1 MPDATYKNGGKTF
14 KITMYPATISGK
26 KHPVILVLHGNGN
39 LIEPFGH
46 QIQNVA
52 KSLAAR
58 GYVTAVPQYYA
69 DDQPHLTDGNPAPHV
84 ATLIAAIAKVA
95 DRSDADMKRLGLF
108 GYSLG
113 AATAMTYIA
122 SNPGKVKVLADF
134 FGPTNGNAEIF
145 ARVGSF
151 PPTIIF
157 HDRLDKIVSVE
168 DSRALIDSFPGPIPH
183 ELHEYVEPAQH
194 LLEGGNHA
202 FREGSKADVDSRQRA
217 TDWIVKHLPPTGI

>member
-1 MPDATYKNGGKTF
+1 MPDATYMSGGKTF
-14 KITMYPATISGK
+14 KITMYPATIYDDK
-26 KHPVILVLHGNGN
+26 RPIILVLHGNGN

-52 KSLAAR
+52 KSLAVN

-69 DDQPHLTDGNPAPHV
+69 DDQPHLTDDKPAPHV

-95 DRSDADMKRLGLF
+95 GRSDADSERLGLF

-134 FGPTNGNAEIF
+134 FGPTNGNTAII
-145 ARVGSF
+145 AGVGNF
-151 PPTIIF
+151 PPTIVF
-157 HDRLDKIVSVE
+157 HDKLDKIVSVK
-168 DSRALIDSFPGPIPH
+168 DSRDLINRFPGTIPH
-183 ELHEYVEPAQH
+183 EIHEYDVPAQP
-194 LLEGGNHA
+194 LFEGGNHA
-202 FREGSKADVDSRQRA
+202 FPEGGNADVDSRQRA
-217 TDWIVKHLPPTGI
+217 TDWIVKHLSPTGT

>member
-1 MPDATYKNGGKTF
+1 MPDATYMSGGKTF
-14 KITMYPATISGK
+14 KITIYPATVYGEKRPI
-26 KHPVILVLHGNGN
+26 ILVLHGNGN

-46 QIQNVA
+46 QIHNVA
-52 KSLAAR
+52 KSLAAL
-58 GYVTAVPQYYA
+58 GYVAAVPQYYA

-95 DRSDADMKRLGLF
+95 GRSDADMECLALV

-134 FGPTNGNAEIF
+134 FGPTHGNTSILAG
-145 ARVGSF
+145 VGSF
-151 PPTIIF
+151 PPTIVF
-157 HDRLDKIVSVE
+157 HDRLDQIVSVE
-168 DSRALIDSFPGPIPH
+168 NSRDLINRFPGPIPH
-183 ELHEYVEPAQH
+183 EIHEYDVPAQP
-194 LLEGGNHA
+194 LFEGGNHA

-217 TDWIVKHLPPTGI
+217 MDWIVKHLPPKGT